1 MSLPK
6 QCLYTNKINSSYA
19 KNYNAAIAPVNGT
32 SYGLGETIIINIPTG
47 FNTVM
52 SAKDSILKF
61 NLNLRTAGTLPSANA
76 FLNRCGAFGA
86 IQRLRIFH
94 GSVLLSDIDNYAC
107 LMEMFLNGQL
117 STDIMGGKMEILA
130 GTSSFCGA
138 NLLTNADVPNRPTLD
153 AINTD
158 YTFPYAIPLMSILSL
173 SNNYVPLFAMN
184 GSPLRIEI
192 QLIASINM
200 LLVCNNNY
208 PTAPLATG
216 RSFCD
221 QVEYVA
227 NMMEL
232 SDSGM
237 AMVKSAIGDSPVNW
251 VVQDYRNYAFNST
264 LRTSETTLSVPVPAK
279 FNSLNSLFMTFRV
292 QANTSGVAT
301 FSTTESC
308 RFGLIDY
315 FFRIG
320 SRTVPAK
327 PPATIPEFFSEFL
340 RAIGSVGD
348 INHECNIR
356 LSQYAQ
362 NVPVANDTLGTGS
375 FYLGIDL
382 ESYSSTPLDTVY
394 SGLNTSTD
402 DIFVNLK
409 FGAQTADT
417 NVRIDTY
424 ALYDVLITI
433 ENGQCQTFY

>member
-52 SAKDSILKF
+52 SAKDSLLKF
-61 NLNLRTAGTLPSANA
+61 NLNLRGVAALPSTVAY
-76 FLNRCGAFGA
+76 LNRCGAFGA

-107 LMEMFLNGQL
+107 LMEMLLNAQL
-117 STDIMGGKMEILA
+117 SSDIMSNKMELLA
-130 GTSSFCGA
+130 GTGYERGMS
-138 NLLTNADVPNRPTLD
+138 LLVNNNSPNMPILAIATDV
-153 AINTD
+153 
-158 YTFPYAIPLMSILSL
+158 TFPFAIPLMSILSL
-173 SNNYVPLFAMN
+173 SNNYVPLFAMT

-192 QLIASINM
+192 QLISAINQ
-200 LLVCNNNY
+200 LLVCNDNY
-208 PTAPLATG
+208 PVVATV

-221 QVEYVA
+221 NVEYVA

-237 AMVKSAIGDSPVNW
+237 SMVKSAIGDAPVNW

-264 LRTSETTLSVPVPAK
+264 IRTSETTLSVPIPAK
-279 FNSLNSLFMTFRV
+279 FNSLNSLFLTFRI
-292 QANTSGVAT
+292 QTNASGAAT
-301 FSTTESC
+301 FSATESC
-308 RFGLIDY
+308 QFSLTDY

-320 SRTVPAK
+320 SKTVPTK
-327 PPATIPEFFSEFL
+327 PPSTIPEFFGEFL
-340 RAIGSVGD
+340 RAISSVGD
-348 INHECNIR
+348 INHECNLR
-356 LSQYAQ
+356 YSQYAQ
-362 NVPVANDTLGTGS
+362 PIPVASDNNGTGS
-375 FYLGIDL
+375 FYVGIDL

-402 DIFVNLK
+402 DIFANLR
-409 FGAQTADT
+409 FAAQGADR
-417 NVRIDTY
+417 NIRIDTY

>member
-32 SYGLGETIIINIPTG
+32 SYNLGETIIINLPTG
-47 FNTVM
+47 YNNVM
-52 SAKDSILKF
+52 SAKDSVLKF
-61 NLNLRTAGTLPSANA
+61 NLNLRTAAAIPTTVA

-107 LMEMFLNGQL
+107 LLEMLLNAQL
-117 STDIMGGKMEILA
+117 STDIMANKMEILA
-130 GTSSFCGA
+130 GTGSFNGT
-138 NLLTNADVPNRPTLD
+138 NLLTDGAFPNRVVL
-153 AINTD
+153 AAGSTD
-158 YTFPYAIPLMSILSL
+158 YSFPYAIPLMSILTL
-173 SNNYVPLFAMN
+173 SNNYVPLFAMA

-192 QLIASINM
+192 QLISAINM
-200 LLVCNNNY
+200 LLVCNDNY
-208 PTAPLATG
+208 PTVQQATG

-221 QVEYVA
+221 QVEYVV

-237 AMVKSAIGDSPVNW
+237 SMVKSAIGNGPVNW

-264 LRTSETTLSVPVPAK
+264 LRTSETTLSVPIPAK

-292 QANTSGVAT
+292 QSNSSGVAT

-308 RFGLIDY
+308 KFNLTDY

-320 SRTVPAK
+320 SRTVPSK
-327 PPATIPEFFSEFL
+327 PPATVPEFFSEFL
-340 RAIGSVGD
+340 RSVGSISD

-362 NVPVANDTLGTGS
+362 NIPAASDTNGTSS
-375 FYLGIDL
+375 FYVGIDL

-394 SGLNTSTD
+394 SGLNTTSD
-402 DIFVNLK
+402 DIFGNLR
-409 FGAQTADT
+409 FGPQATDT
-417 NVRIDTY
+417 NIRIDTY
-424 ALYDVLITI
+424 ALYDVLINI
-433 ENGQCQTFY
+433 ENGVATAFY

>member
-32 SYGLGETIIINIPTG
+32 SYSLGETIIINIPTG
-47 FNTVM
+47 YNTVM
-52 SAKDSILKF
+52 SAKDSLLKF
-61 NLNLRTAGTLPSANA
+61 NLNLRGAAALPTLLAN
-76 FLNRCGAFGA
+76 FNRCGAFGA

-107 LMEMFLNGQL
+107 LLELLLNAQL
-117 STDIMGGKMEILA
+117 SSDILNGKMEILA
-130 GTSSFCGA
+130 GTGGYQGMS
-138 NLLTNADVPNRPTLD
+138 LLTNAGTPNMPVLAIATDV
-153 AINTD
+153 
-158 YTFPYAIPLMSILSL
+158 TFPFAIPLMSILTL
-173 SNNYVPLFAMN
+173 SNNYVPLFAMT

-192 QLIASINM
+192 QLISSINQ
-200 LLVCNNNY
+200 LVLCNDNY
-208 PTAPLATG
+208 PTVATV

-221 QVEYVA
+221 NVEFVA

-237 AMVKSAIGDSPVNW
+237 SMVKSAIGNGPVNW
-251 VVQDYRNYAFNST
+251 VVQDYRNYAFNAT
-264 LRTSETTLSVPVPAK
+264 LGTTETTLSVPIPAK
-279 FNSLNSLFMTFRV
+279 FNSLNSLFMTFRL
-292 QANTSGVAT
+292 QANTSGLAT
-301 FSTTESC
+301 FSATESC
-308 RFGLIDY
+308 LFSLTDY

-320 SRTVPAK
+320 SRTVPTK
-327 PPATIPEFFSEFL
+327 PPSTVPEFLGEFL
-340 RAIGSVGD
+340 RAISSVSD
-348 INHECNIR
+348 INHECNLR
-356 LSQYAQ
+356 YSQYNQPIPIASDI
-362 NVPVANDTLGTGS
+362 NGTAS

-402 DIFVNLK
+402 DIFANLR
-409 FGAQTADT
+409 FAAQGAAR

-424 ALYDVLITI
+424 ALYDVLINI

>member
-32 SYGLGETIIINIPTG
+32 AYSLGETIILNIPTG
-47 FNTVM
+47 YNTVS

-61 NLNLRTAGTLPSANA
+61 NLNLRGGATLPTSCN
-76 FLNRCGAFGA
+76 FNRCGAFGL

-94 GSVLLSDIDNYAC
+94 GSVLLSDIDNYSC
-107 LMEMFLNGQL
+107 LMEMLLNAQL
-117 STDIMGGKMEILA
+117 SGDIMGGKMEIMA
-130 GTSSFCGA
+130 GCGPYIGTS
-138 NLLTNADVPNRPTLD
+138 LLNDATQPNRPILV
-153 AINTD
+153 INTD
-158 YTFPYAIPLMSILSL
+158 VSFPFAIPLMSILSL
-173 SNNYVPLFAMN
+173 SNNYVPLFALT

-192 QLIASINM
+192 QLVSNIQTFLICDA
-200 LLVCNNNY
+200 NY
-208 PTAPLATG
+208 PTTATI
-216 RSFCD
+216 RSVID

-237 AMVKSAIGDSPVNW
+237 AMVKSAIGDGPVNW

-264 LRTSETTLSVPVPAK
+264 LKQTETTLSVPIPAK
-279 FNSLNSLFMTFRV
+279 FNSINSLFMAFRL
-292 QANTSGVAT
+292 QTNTSGAVT
-301 FSTTESC
+301 FSATESC
-308 RFGLIDY
+308 QFSLTDY

-320 SRTVPAK
+320 SRTVPTK
-327 PPATIPEFFSEFL
+327 PPSTIPEFFTEFL
-340 RAIGSVGD
+340 RAIGSATD
-348 INHECNIR
+348 INHECNLR

-362 NVPVANDTLGTGS
+362 PIPTASDITTAC

-402 DIFVNLK
+402 DIFANLR
-409 FGAQTADT
+409 FLAQSADR
-417 NVRIDTY
+417 NIRIDTY

>member
-19 KNYNAAIAPVNGT
+19 RNYNAAIAPVNGT
-32 SYGLGETIIINIPTG
+32 SYSLGETIILNVPTG
-47 FNTVM
+47 YNTVM
-52 SAKDSILKF
+52 SAKDSLLKF
-61 NLNLRTAGTLPSANA
+61 NLNLRGAAALPSVVA
-76 FLNRCGAFGA
+76 FFNRCGAFGA

-107 LMEMFLNGQL
+107 LLELLLNAQL
-117 STDIMGGKMEILA
+117 SSDMMAGKMEILA
-130 GTSSFCGA
+130 GTGVYQGLS
-138 NLLTNADVPNRPTLD
+138 LLVAPASASPNMPIL
-153 AINTD
+153 AISTD
-158 YTFPYAIPLMSILSL
+158 LSIPFAIPLMSILSL
-173 SNNYVPLFAMN
+173 SNNYVPLFAMT

-192 QLIASINM
+192 QLVSAINQ
-200 LLVCNNNY
+200 LICCNDNY
-208 PTAPLATG
+208 PTVAAV

-221 QVEYVA
+221 NVEFVA

-237 AMVKSAIGDSPVNW
+237 SMVKSAIGNSPVNW
-251 VVQDYRNYAFNST
+251 VVQDYRNYAFNAT
-264 LRTSETTLSVPVPAK
+264 LGTSETTLSVPIPAK
-279 FNSLNSLFMTFRV
+279 FNSLNSLFMTFRL
-292 QANTSGVAT
+292 QANVSGAAT
-301 FSTTESC
+301 FSATESC
-308 RFGLIDY
+308 QFSLTDY

-320 SRTVPAK
+320 SRTVPTK
-327 PPATIPEFFSEFL
+327 PPSTVPEFLGEFL
-340 RAIGSVGD
+340 RAISSVSD

-356 LSQYAQ
+356 YSQYNQ
-362 NVPVANDTLGTGS
+362 PIPVASDANGTAS

-402 DIFVNLK
+402 DIFANLR
-409 FGAQTADT
+409 FAAQGAAR

-424 ALYDVLITI
+424 ALYDVLINI